1 MDYKKITLPNGLRVI
16 TVPMPSSESATLTV
30 WAHVGSRFENQ
41 KVAGL
46 SHFLEHMVFKGSK
59 KRPTARDI
67 STAVDGIGGGFYHGT
82 SKGWRNFYIKN
93 PKANLE
99 DSFDGLSDLLLN
111 PFYQ

>member
-59 KRPTARDI
+59 NRPTARDI
-67 STAVDGIGGGFYHGT
+67 SLPMPSTAAVVALAVGRFLLPLNIICFRT
-82 SKGWRNFYIKN
+82 SDIH
-93 PKANLE
+93 ASL
-99 DSFDGLSDLLLN
+99 
-111 PFYQ
+111 